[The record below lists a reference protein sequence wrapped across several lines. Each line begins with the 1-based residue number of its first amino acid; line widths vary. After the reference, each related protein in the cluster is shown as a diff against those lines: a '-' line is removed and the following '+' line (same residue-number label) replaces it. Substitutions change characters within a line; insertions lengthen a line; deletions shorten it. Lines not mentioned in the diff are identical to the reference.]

1 VTPTPRAAALL
12 AVVAALA
19 LVVPVPLALLG
30 VVVVAAATLVDAASV
45 RGDPG
50 LSRRLG
56 GVLAR
61 GVPTALEVVVTTAG
75 APGRARVRQPVP
87 PDFDVEPA
95 EADDRLDA
103 VVTARRRGRHPL
115 VDPAARLTGPLGLGR
130 WNHGG
135 RNHSEV
141 VVYPD
146 LPAARRLAQ
155 AVRQGKLGAEG
166 RRIRGPLGLGT
177 DFESVR
183 EYAPDDDV
191 RRINWRAT
199 ARLGRPMSNQYR
211 VDQNRDVVC
220 LVDTG
225 RLMAAPLGDRTRLD
239 AALDAVTAV
248 AVVADEVGDRCGVV
262 AFDTRIRREV
272 RPHRGGSRAV
282 LEAVFDLEPQ
292 PVDSDYE
299 LAFTAVARSK
309 RSFVLL
315 ITDLLEES
323 AARPLLDAVPIL
335 ARRHVVAVASVTD
348 PGVADLI
355 STPPSTP
362 FDVYAAATAHDVLDV
377 RAVVSARLARAGAE
391 VVEAAPDAFSAACV
405 STYLRAKYR
414 ARL

>member
-1 VTPTPRAAALL
+1 MSPTPRAALL
-12 AVVAALA
+12 LGALA
-19 LVVPVPLALLG
+19 LLMLVVPLPAALLG
-30 VVVVAAATLVDAASV
+30 MVVVAAATLADALSV
-45 RGDPG
+45 RKDPG
-50 LSRRLG
+50 TTRHLG
-56 GVLAR
+56 TVLAR
-61 GVPTALEVVVTTAG
+61 GVPSALEVETAG
-75 APGRARVRQPVP
+75 AGRGRARVRQPVP
-87 PDFDVEPA
+87 PDFVVEPP
-95 EADDRLDA
+95 EADGRLQA
-103 VVTARRRGRHPL
+103 TITGRRRGRHPITE
-115 VDPAARLTGPLGLGR
+115 PAVRLTGPLGLGR
-130 WNHGG
+130 WHHGG
-135 RNHSEV
+135 RRQSEV

-177 DFESVR
+177 DFESIR

-199 ARLGRPMSNQYR
+199 ARLAKPMTNQYR

-220 LVDTG
+220 LIDTG
-225 RLMAAPLGDRTRLD
+225 RLMAAPLGDRSRLD
-239 AALDAVTAV
+239 AALDAVAAV

-262 AFDTRIRREV
+262 AFDHETRREV
-272 RPHRGGSRAV
+272 RPTRGGARAV
-282 LEAVFDLEPQ
+282 VDATFDLESR

-315 ITDLLEES
+315 FTDLLEEA

-335 ARRHVVAVASVTD
+335 ARRHVVAVAT
-348 PGVADLI
+348 VADPDVTSLVRAA
-355 STPPSTP
+355 PETP
-362 FDVYAAATAHDVLDV
+362 FDVYAAAVALDVLDV

-391 VVEAAPDAFSAACV
+391 VVEAPPDAFSAACV
-405 STYLRAKYR
+405 AAYLRAKHR

>member
-1 VTPTPRAAALL
+1 MLL
-12 AVVAALA
+12 AVVAVLA
-19 LVVPVPLALLG
+19 LVVPVPVALLG
-30 VVVVAAATLVDAASV
+30 VIVVAAATVADALSV
-45 RGDPG
+45 RADPG
-50 LSRRLG
+50 ASRLLSG
-56 GVLAR
+56 ILAR
-61 GVPTALEVVVTTAG
+61 GVPSALEVATTSTTA
-75 APGRARVRQPVP
+75 GRARVRQPVP

-95 EADDRLDA
+95 EADDRLEA
-103 VVTARRRGRHPL
+103 VVTARRRGRHPMA
-115 VDPAARLTGPLGLGR
+115 DPAVRLTGPLGLGR
-130 WNHGG
+130 WYHGG
-135 RNHSEV
+135 RGQTEV

-183 EYAPDDDV
+183 EYVPDDDV

-199 ARLGRPMSNQYR
+199 SRLGRPMTNQYR
-211 VDQNRDVVC
+211 IDQNRDVVC

-225 RLMAAPLGDRTRLD
+225 RLMAAPLGDRSRLD

-248 AVVADEVGDRCGVV
+248 AVVAEEVGDRCGVV
-262 AFDTRIRREV
+262 AFDTEIRREV
-272 RPHRGGSRAV
+272 RPRRAGARSV
-282 LEAVFDLEPQ
+282 LQAVFDLESRPL
-292 PVDSDYE
+292 DSDYE

-335 ARRHVVAVASVTD
+335 ARRHVVAVATVAD
-348 PGVADLI
+348 PGVAELVG
-355 STPPSTP
+355 TAPSTP
-362 FDVYAAATAHDVLDV
+362 FDVYAAAAAHDVLDA

-391 VVEAAPDAFSAACV
+391 VVEAGPDGFSAACV

>member
-1 VTPTPRAAALL
+1 VSPTPRAAVAL
-12 AVVAALA
+12 AVLAALA
-19 LVVPVPLALLG
+19 LVIPVPLAALA
-30 VVVVAAATLVDAASV
+30 VVVLAGVTVADAMAV
-45 RGDPG
+45 RRDPG
-50 LSRRLG
+50 AARRLS

-61 GVPTALEVVVTTAG
+61 GVGTALEVELPGDHA
-75 APGRARVRQPVP
+75 GRARVRQPIP

-103 VVTARRRGRHPL
+103 VVTARRRGRHPIH
-115 VDPAARLTGPLGLGR
+115 DPAVRLTGPLGLGR
-130 WNHGG
+130 WYHGG
-135 RNHSEV
+135 RGESEV

-183 EYAPDDDV
+183 DYTPDDDV

-199 ARLGRPMSNQYR
+199 ARLGRPMTNQYR
-211 VDQNRDVVC
+211 VDQNRDVIC

-239 AALDAVTAV
+239 AALDAVAAV
-248 AVVADEVGDRCGVV
+248 AAVADEVGDRCGVV
-262 AFDTRIRREV
+262 AFDAETRREV
-272 RPHRGGSRAV
+272 RPRRGGARAV
-282 LEAVFDLEPQ
+282 VEAVFDLESR

-335 ARRHVVAVASVTD
+335 ARRHVVAVASVAD
-348 PGVADLI
+348 PGVAELVG
-355 STPPSTP
+355 TAPSNA
-362 FDVYAAATAHDVLDV
+362 FDVYAAAVAHDVLDA
-377 RAVVSARLARAGAE
+377 RALISARLGRAGAE
-391 VVEAAPDAFSAACV
+391 VVEAGPDAFSAACV
-405 STYLRAKYR
+405 ATYLRAKYR

>member
-1 VTPTPRAAALL
+1 MSPTPRAALLL
-12 AVVAALA
+12 AAVAALA
-19 LVVPVPLALLG
+19 LVLPLPIVALG
-30 VVVVAAATLVDAASV
+30 VLVVAAATVADALSV
-45 RGDPG
+45 RVDPG
-50 LSRRLG
+50 VARRLG
-56 GVLAR
+56 TVLAR
-61 GVPTALEVVVTTAG
+61 GVPAPLELETSGAG
-75 APGRARVRQPVP
+75 RGKARLRQPVP
-87 PDFDVEPA
+87 PFFDVEPA
-95 EADDRLDA
+95 EGDDRLDA
-103 VVTARRRGRHPL
+103 VVTAHRRGRHA
-115 VDPAARLTGPLGLGR
+115 VAQPAARLTGPLGLGR
-130 WNHGG
+130 WYHGG
-135 RNHSEV
+135 KGTAEV

-199 ARLGRPMSNQYR
+199 ARLGKAMTNQYR

-220 LVDTG
+220 LIDTG
-225 RLMAAPLGDRTRLD
+225 RLMAAPLGDRSRLD
-239 AALDAVTAV
+239 AALDAVAAV

-262 AFDTRIRREV
+262 AFDTETRREV
-272 RPHRGGSRAV
+272 RPRRGGARAV
-282 LEAVFDLEPQ
+282 VDATFDLESR

-335 ARRHVVAVASVTD
+335 ARRHVVAVAT
-348 PGVADLI
+348 VADPDVVGLVRD
-355 STPPSTP
+355 PPATP
-362 FDVYAAATAHDVLDV
+362 FDVYAAAVAHDVLDA
-377 RAVVSARLARAGAE
+377 RSVVSARLARAGAE

-405 STYLRAKYR
+405 TTYLRAKHR